1 MPENKSK
8 WTDEIVYSALKEAV
22 RKVDFEVTKIRKWDR
37 QGSTVAAV
45 YINESHREKGN
56 ESLSEGTNETDLNS
70 EDELENDDDNEEEK
84 VLKGN
89 TGMNNYSILTVNV
102 GDSRVV
108 LARSKRA
115 IDLTSDHKP
124 NLRFEVLII
133 FLLTCMPARK
143 LKSF

>member
-84 VLKGN
+84 VLKGEHW
-89 TGMNNYSILTVNV
+89 
-102 GDSRVV
+102 D
-108 LARSKRA
+108 
-115 IDLTSDHKP
+115 
-124 NLRFEVLII
+124 EQ
-133 FLLTCMPARK
+133 LLNINCQCRRLPCS
-143 LKSF
+143 LSEEQEGH